1 MVARHALNVKLWV
14 RILTPQPFWTD
25 LLICFDAKGGGEVK
39 KKQRCFLKR
48 FAALVASLMLCAS
61 LCVPCFASNNWP
73 FSPVANDF
81 LTHPNSWYV
90 WQHKSISGFS
100 GFELI
105 CQPMFEQ
112 GSSNT
117 PDNSFPSYSTNS
129 STYSYTN
136 VSGVTRTLMY
146 CFPYIPCSAQAG
158 YWSDLPSFPV
168 GQPSAY
174 CACVRIYPYTS
185 YGSLSGISN
194 VFSDRSIYGFLTSWR
209 SSGSSSI
216 ADYYDNEILDYL
228 PLYVPSNAFFF
239 GERTSSSSSSSGFGI
254 CNGDNNFWAT
264 PSNENFLGLRF
275 SHFGFFKSF
284 PTSFSIPSSELGLV
298 FCKRPSG
305 SSAQYSNSV
314 FDASLKFAASLWVPA
329 SLLPSDV
336 RVGDWITK
344 ADVESLQDQLIKD
357 FGVNSDTL
365 KKSEDTLNSWGSTS
379 SVDTDVASTSISALN
394 AMFQNLGGFLFVI
407 SLMVFG
413 AVVLR
418 MFIRKAVDG

>member
-1 MVARHALNVKLWV
+1 
-14 RILTPQPFWTD
+14 
-25 LLICFDAKGGGEVK
+25 
-39 KKQRCFLKR
+39 
-48 FAALVASLMLCAS
+48 
-61 LCVPCFASNNWP
+61 
-73 FSPVANDF
+73 
-81 LTHPNSWYV
+81 
-90 WQHKSISGFS
+90 
-100 GFELI
+100 
-105 CQPMFEQ
+105 MFEE

-129 STYSYTN
+129 NTYSYTN

-146 CFPYIPCSAQAG
+146 SFPYIPCSPQAG

-174 CACVRIYPYTS
+174 CSCVRIYPCTS
-185 YGSLSGISN
+185 YGSLSGISD

-209 SSGSSSI
+209 SSDSSSI
-216 ADYYDNEILDYL
+216 SDYYDNEILDYL

-239 GERTSSSSSSSGFGI
+239 GERTSSSSSSSGFVI

-264 PSNENFLGLRF
+264 PSNEKFLGIRL

-284 PTSFSIPSSELGLV
+284 PTSFSIPSSELGFV
-298 FCKRPSG
+298 FCKQPSG
-305 SSAQYSNSV
+305 TPEYYNSV
-314 FDASLKFAASLWVPA
+314 FDASLKFAASLWVPE

-336 RVGDWITK
+336 RVGDWISK
-344 ADVESLQDQLIKD
+344 SDVESLQDQLVKD
-357 FGVNSDTL
+357 FGVTSDTL
-365 KKSEDTLNSWGSTS
+365 KKSEDNLNSWGSTS
-379 SVDTDVASTSISALN
+379 SVDSDVASTSISALN
-394 AMFQNLGGFLFVI
+394 ALFQNLGGFLFVV

>member
-1 MVARHALNVKLWV
+1 M
-14 RILTPQPFWTD
+14 
-25 LLICFDAKGGGEVK
+25 K
-39 KKQRCFLKR
+39 KKQRCLLKR
-48 FAALVASLMLCAS
+48 FAALVAALVICAA

-73 FSPVANDF
+73 SSPVANDF
-81 LTHPNSWYV
+81 LSHPNSWYV
-90 WQHKSISGFS
+90 WQRKSISGFS

-105 CQPMFEQ
+105 CQPMFEK

-129 STYSYTN
+129 NTYSYTN

-146 CFPYIPCSAQAG
+146 SFPYIPCSSQAG

-174 CACVRIYPYTS
+174 CSCVRIYPYTS

-194 VFSDRSIYGFLTSWR
+194 VFSDRSIYAFLTSWP

-216 ADYYDNEILDYL
+216 SDYYSHEILDYL

-239 GERTSSSSSSSGFGI
+239 GDRTSSSSSSSGFVI
-254 CNGDNNFWAT
+254 RNGDNDFWAT
-264 PSNENFLGLRF
+264 PSNDAFLDVGL
-275 SHFGFFKSF
+275 SHYGIFFKSF
-284 PTSFSIPSSELGLV
+284 PTSFSIPSSELGFV
-298 FCKRPSG
+298 FCKRVSG
-305 SSAQYSNSV
+305 SPPQYSNSV
-314 FDASLKFAASLWVPA
+314 FDASLKFAASLWVPK

-336 RVGDWITK
+336 RVGDWISK
-344 ADVESLQDQLIKD
+344 ADVESLQDQLVEN
-357 FGVNSDTL
+357 FGINSDTL
-365 KKSEDTLNSWGSTS
+365 KESEDNFNSWGSTS

-394 AMFQNLGGFLFVI
+394 AMFQNLGGFLLVV

-418 MFIRKAVDG
+418 MLIRKAVDG

>member
-1 MVARHALNVKLWV
+1 M
-14 RILTPQPFWTD
+14 
-25 LLICFDAKGGGEVK
+25 K
-39 KKQRCFLKR
+39 KKPRCLLKR
-48 FAALVASLMLCAS
+48 FAALVAALVICSA

-81 LTHPNSWYV
+81 LSHPNCWYV
-90 WQHKSISGFS
+90 WQPKSISGFS

-105 CQPMFEQ
+105 CQPMFEE

-117 PDNSFPSYSTNS
+117 PGDSFPSYSTNS
-129 STYSYTN
+129 NTYSYTN
-136 VSGVTRTLMY
+136 GSGVTRTLMY
-146 CFPYIPCSAQAG
+146 CFPYIPCSSQAG

-174 CACVRIYPYTS
+174 CSCVRIYPYTS
-185 YGSLSGISN
+185 YGSLSGISD
-194 VFSDRSIYGFLTSWR
+194 VFSNRSIYGFLTSWR
-209 SSGSSSI
+209 SFGSSSI
-216 ADYYDNEILDYL
+216 ADYYDHEILDYL

-239 GERTSSSSSSSGFGI
+239 GERKSSSSSSSGFGI

-264 PSNENFLGLRF
+264 PSNENFLGLRL

-284 PTSFSIPSSELGLV
+284 PASFSIPSSEIGFV
-298 FCKRPSG
+298 FCKQPSG
-305 SSAQYSNSV
+305 SSPQYSNSV
-314 FDASLKFAASLWVPA
+314 FDASLKFAVSLWVPA

-336 RVGDWITK
+336 QVGDWISK
-344 ADVESLQDQLIKD
+344 SDVESLQDQLVKD
-357 FGVNSDTL
+357 FGVTSDTL
-365 KKSEDTLNSWGSTS
+365 KKSEDNFNSWGSTS

-394 AMFQNLGGFLFVI
+394 AIFQNLGGFLFVV

-418 MFIRKAVDG
+418 MLIRKAVDG